1 MSLARLVTLSAC
13 EAGITDVM
21 IGSADEF
28 VGLPAGFMLAGVPCV
43 ISSLWS
49 VLDISTTIL
58 MQRFFSN
65 HVVSGMDIPL
75 ALHEA
80 QLLVRDLTYSQVVGY
95 IEKCYCLR
103 EWKGESKEFIE
114 QYGNAISKWPKNLP
128 KRSLSIIHIIGQL
141 SQLMWHEISV

>member
-1 MSLARLVTLSAC
+1 MRNKQSL
-13 EAGITDVM
+13 
-21 IGSADEF
+21 
-28 VGLPAGFMLAGVPCV
+28 VGFG
-43 ISSLWS
+43 
-49 VLDISTTIL
+49 ISTTIL

-114 QYGNAISKWPKNLP
+114 QYGNAISKWPKISRREAFP
-128 KRSLSIIHIIGQL
+128 SSILLGSFH
-141 SQLMWHEISV
+141 S